1 MEFPHLEALYQKY
14 KDQGLVILGLSVD
27 RNYESLRRFAQ
38 GKISYPVLRESQTIS
53 NLYGVSKI
61 PTNFYIDRS
70 GKVNKAEVGFYGK
83 SALENNIKDILKK

>member
-1 MEFPHLEALYQKY
+1 VEFPHLEALYQKY

-38 GKISYPVLRESQTIS
+38 GRTSYPVLRESQTTS
-53 NLYGVSKI
+53 NLYGISKI
-61 PTNFYIDRS
+61 PTNFYIDRL
-70 GKVNKAEVGFYGK
+70 GKVNKAEVGFHGK